1 MIYQKKNDDY
11 VAAANKGIYTF
22 IRRIIN
28 ENSKI
33 PSDLITYIDDICAG
47 FCKYV
52 YVYGDTRSR

>member
-1 MIYQKKNDDY
+1 MIYQKGHGDY
-11 VAAANKGIYTF
+11 VAAANKGIYTL

-52 YVYGDTRSR
+52 YVYSDTRSR